1 MWRKSNSH
9 ALIVGL
15 YICAATIENSM
26 ETLPKIKNRT
36 TIQST
41 YSTSGDLSEEY
52 KNTNLKR
59 GMHPYVH

>member
-1 MWRKSNSH
+1 MWRKRNSH
-9 ALIVGL
+9 TLTVGP

-36 TIQST
+36 TIQSS
-41 YSTSGDLSEEY
+41 YSTSGYLSEEY

-59 GMHPYVH
+59 DMHPYVH